1 MLEIAGNYS
10 TPHAGNLEFEE
21 VLEMLEIPACC
32 KNFATLNYFS
42 LFSRHSGFIIYHTNV
57 KSSLEPVTLWAF

>member
-32 KNFATLNYFS
+32 KNFATHAACAGRYRMLK
-42 LFSRHSGFIIYHTNV
+42 T
-57 KSSLEPVTLWAF
+57 

>member
-32 KNFATLNYFS
+32 KNFATLNRHIINCR
-42 LFSRHSGFIIYHTNV
+42 SRFLNFADSPEVKVFNV
-57 KSSLEPVTLWAF
+57 LPKKV

>member
-32 KNFATLNYFS
+32 KNFATLRCTRS
-42 LFSRHSGFIIYHTNV
+42 LTSGNFEHVLKISETEN
-57 KSSLEPVTLWAF
+57 L